1 MTISFHEDGSLIQPS
16 PSNPNQLDPAKDGVP
31 TISRLKRI
39 LTGEEVILTTE
50 SVLALA
56 EVSQV
61 VAPLPRRYAYSDKFP
76 LLDPSNTSSAGNTF
90 LQNLTTRPQSPN
102 VASGLY
108 FTSPLGTMSTFD
120 PFSLLPEIV
129 GEPVPKQLLIRYYLE
144 RLAPWFCYLEDNLA
158 DIEPRMAW
166 LPFALEHKPFF
177 YATLL
182 TAGVHLNRKR
192 RFRDPTALLW
202 FKAETIRAANEK
214 MNDPAEA
221 ASDEMIMVAMI
232 LLVFNV
238 SESISCVKLFR
249 Y

>member
-1 MTISFHEDGSLIQPS
+1 M
-16 PSNPNQLDPAKDGVP
+16 DPGKDGMP

-39 LTGEEVILTTE
+39 LTGEEFILSTE

-56 EVSQV
+56 EGSQV
-61 VAPLPRRYAYSDKFP
+61 APPQPRRYANPDQLP
-76 LLDPSNTSSAGNTF
+76 LLNANSFEPSNTGSSF
-90 LQNLTTRPQSPN
+90 FQNLTMRPKSPN

-108 FTSPLGTMSTFD
+108 YTPPLGITSTFD
-120 PFSLLPEIV
+120 PFSLLPEMA

-158 DIEPRMAW
+158 DIEPRIAW

-182 TAGVHLNRKR
+182 TAAVHLNRKR
-192 RFRDPTALLW
+192 RFRDPGALIW

-221 ASDEMIMVAMI
+221 ASDEMIMVALI

-238 SESISCVKLFR
+238 RNTPKLKVR
-249 Y
+249 D